1 MNLEKEMDIKLV
13 NVDIIGSGYS
23 LEKEE
28 ALKKHFENFDC
39 PVFVSGQSTC
49 AAGVDLFW
57 TICVFVGISI
67 LQGQIYDWY
76 KFVRDNI
83 SNTIKNSMGKG
94 AFQGD
99 VILISSDCELRIRV
113 SNAAGFRAENIYYQN
128 LFDEM
133 KNLIM
138 QEKSNGRAIKII
150 EAPCQIITENN
161 SLSYRCVGA
170 GNYSLWSVDYKDN
183 QSMYP
188 LLYDAINQC
197 FVNLE
202 NYVDYN
208 LKIDKF
214 FDSSS
219 LIE

>member
-1 MNLEKEMDIKLV
+1 MNFEKEMNIKLV
-13 NVDIIGSGYS
+13 NVEIIGSGYS

-28 ALKKHFENFDC
+28 ALKEQFKNLDC

-57 TICVFVGISI
+57 TILVFVSTSI

-83 SNTIKNSMGKG
+83 SHTIKNSMGKG

-99 VILISSDCELRIRV
+99 IDLISSDCELRIRV
-113 SNAAGFRAENIYYQN
+113 SNAAGFRAENIDYQN
-128 LFDEM
+128 LYGEM
-133 KNLIM
+133 ISLIM
-138 QEKSNGRAIKII
+138 QEKSNGRTIKVI

-161 SLSYRCVGA
+161 SLSHRCVGV

-183 QSMYP
+183 QSMRP

-202 NYVDYN
+202 NYADYN

-214 FDSSS
+214 YDTSS